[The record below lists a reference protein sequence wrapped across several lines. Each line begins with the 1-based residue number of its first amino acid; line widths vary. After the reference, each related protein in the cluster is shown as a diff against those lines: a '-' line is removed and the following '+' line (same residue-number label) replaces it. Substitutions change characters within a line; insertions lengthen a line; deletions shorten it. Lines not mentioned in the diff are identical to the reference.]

1 MTMLDSIRIRKLENG
16 YTVKYHIASSEHPP
30 INAPDSLGQTRE
42 RFVATKDELA
52 DFVFDLVKENVA

>member
-1 MTMLDSIRIRKLENG
+1 MTMLDVVRIRKLENG

-30 INAPDSLGQTRE
+30 LNAPDTLGQTSE

-52 DFVFDLVKENVA
+52 EFVFNLVKANVA